1 MSSTYYPVKMF
12 SRTMLLS
19 VFTALVAG
27 VPSPLIQRQDACAGD
42 KSIVGYCKTLSY
54 TDRTGASSTSAPSSS
69 DCQQTCR
76 GVLTDAGYW
85 GVDFHN
91 RPAGYR
97 DNLYLGPCKFG
108 VSRETDEDTS
118 QFSFSMHN
126 QDIVDVIDEV
136 IKRYAGKHNGKVRA
150 DGKMECSGH
159 VVRWYVG

>member
-1 MSSTYYPVKMF
+1 
-12 SRTMLLS
+12 MLYKTLL
-19 VFTALVAG
+19 VTLFTALAAAI
-27 VPSPLIQRQDACAGD
+27 PSPLIQRQDACAGD
-42 KSIVGYCKTLSY
+42 KSVAGYCKTLSY

-76 GVLTDAGYW
+76 GVLGDAGDW
-85 GVDFHN
+85 GVDFKN

-97 DNLYLGPCKFG
+97 DNLYLGPCEFG
-108 VSRETDEDTS
+108 VSRETDGDSS

-136 IKRYAGKHNGKVRA
+136 IKRYAGQHDGKVRA
-150 DGKMECSGH
+150 EGTMDCSGH